1 MFAFYISTS
10 LVFKEFSQRLGLLPS
25 LTTGRGENPLPADR
39 VFSNLRELHAVAALL
54 FSLLPTVNVKL
65 SSTAFDFYFHIRNVG
80 FHFCNADHEILN
92 ASVLVYLTECYF
104 QAVFNYSQTLSVSLK
119 HQQEITLKL
128 YRDLLVQSHG
138 VDREPVLD
146 IESRMM
152 IWERVSKLVPP
163 QET

>member
-1 MFAFYISTS
+1 M
-10 LVFKEFSQRLGLLPS
+10 K
-25 LTTGRGENPLPADR
+25 
-39 VFSNLRELHAVAALL
+39 H
-54 FSLLPTVNVKL
+54 
-65 SSTAFDFYFHIRNVG
+65 
-80 FHFCNADHEILN
+80 LN
-92 ASVLVYLTECYF
+92 ASVLVYLTERCF

-146 IESRMM
+146 NESRMM